1 MQEYIARFGH
11 GSAKLARQAQSK
23 EKTLEKMVRGGL
35 TERVETD
42 KVVRLRFEN
51 VGKLPPPVLQFSGVA
66 FGYSPD
72 KILYRLVHLL
82 APACGHECVHVTV
95 LFKLEVSNVP

>member
-1 MQEYIARFGH
+1 
-11 GSAKLARQAQSK
+11 
-23 EKTLEKMVRGGL
+23 MVRGGL

-51 VGKLPPPVLQFSGVA
+51 VGKLPPPVLQFSAVA

-72 KILYRLVHLL
+72 KILYR
-82 APACGHECVHVTV
+82 
-95 LFKLEVSNVP
+95 

>member
-1 MQEYIARFGH
+1 LCDLLSKSGPFNVAWPVAAYCWLQEYIARFGH

-51 VGKLPPPVLQFSGVA
+51 VGKLPPPVLQFSTVA

-72 KILYRLVHLL
+72 KILYR
-82 APACGHECVHVTV
+82 
-95 LFKLEVSNVP
+95 

>member
-1 MQEYIARFGH
+1 
-11 GSAKLARQAQSK
+11 
-23 EKTLEKMVRGGL
+23 MVRGGL
-35 TERVETD
+35 TEKVETD

-72 KILYRLVHLL
+72 KILYRWVNGRVWLIWDVRSLWHSPDSQHGLQVVHKLKWSVRGVATNTSML
-82 APACGHECVHVTV
+82 ARHGRPA
-95 LFKLEVSNVP
+95 

>member
-51 VGKLPPPVLQFSGVA
+51 VGKLPPPVLQFSAVA

-72 KILYRLVHLL
+72 KILYR
-82 APACGHECVHVTV
+82 
-95 LFKLEVSNVP
+95 